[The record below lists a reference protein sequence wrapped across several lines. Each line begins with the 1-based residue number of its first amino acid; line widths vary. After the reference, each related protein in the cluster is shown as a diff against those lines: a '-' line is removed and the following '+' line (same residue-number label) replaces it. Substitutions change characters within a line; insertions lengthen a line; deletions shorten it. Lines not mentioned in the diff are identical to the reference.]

1 MRGFR
6 SNRDF
11 FAAGLVNFCV
21 EWVSHP
27 EDRFLTHP
35 WHRWYLVLL
44 IFGEANASATSSEC
58 HRHFRRFL
66 LLMFL
71 TLQDDVKGDIEP
83 NHLNDVVVV
92 PWQPEDLNQP
102 YERSDIFYMST
113 AGSLNQNVTQKNGCY
128 IACVQIHGVQI
139 NYCTQF

>member
-1 MRGFR
+1 MTRFGLTGISKTWCRVLGVPILRGFR
-6 SNRDF
+6 SNRDS
-11 FAAGLVNFCV
+11 AAGLVNFRV

-66 LLMFL
+66 LLMFV
-71 TLQDDVKGDIEP
+71 TLQDDVKVDI
-83 NHLNDVVVV
+83 
-92 PWQPEDLNQP
+92 
-102 YERSDIFYMST
+102 
-113 AGSLNQNVTQKNGCY
+113 
-128 IACVQIHGVQI
+128 
-139 NYCTQF
+139 